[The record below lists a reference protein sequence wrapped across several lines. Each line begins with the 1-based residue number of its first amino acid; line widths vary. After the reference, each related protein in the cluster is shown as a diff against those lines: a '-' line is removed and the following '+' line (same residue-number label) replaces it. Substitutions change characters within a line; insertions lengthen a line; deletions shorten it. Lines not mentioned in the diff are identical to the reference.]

1 LEVWEFQLDSNVFK
15 EWFMNKLKYSFV
27 GIFLLVVLISG
38 CKKTCMDDFEKLSE
52 KLGENGGGGCF
63 SGSWYSDACGDPRG
77 VIWNF
82 NADGTGSSS
91 NPDCNGICGPLVF
104 TFTYNVSGSTCYLD
118 FDAQQ
123 PVVYCTGY
131 DPLAP
136 NSPPNSSFTFE
147 CDGSSLT
154 VNYNGDSWTM
164 IR

>member
-1 LEVWEFQLDSNVFK
+1 
-15 EWFMNKLKYSFV
+15 MNKLKYSFA

-52 KLGENGGGGCF
+52 KLGENGGGGGGCF
-63 SGSWYSDACGDPRG
+63 SGSWFSDACGDPRG
-77 VIWNF
+77 VIWEF

-104 TFTYNVSGSTCYLD
+104 TFTYTVSGSTCNLD

-123 PVVYCTGY
+123 PLVYCTGY

-136 NSPPNSSFTFE
+136 NSPANSSFTFE